1 MSRSYALSI
10 TLRVAVFPAVFQLLL
25 SSYSEAETITLRGR
39 TIDLSGFPN
48 ATNTGVP
55 PGTTLKE
62 SDGFVVS
69 SSGAVIE
76 GLDIKGGVVIDAP
89 NVTLRNCKITY
100 DGFYVVL
107 IKGGVKGTVIQNCEL
122 DNLGSGGQ
130 CIAGQGSFL
139 RNNIRNCADGIAVG
153 GNDTLIEGNY
163 IHDMRGT
170 AASHFDGIQAD
181 GNFSHLTIRHNTI
194 INDNIQTSAIMVD
207 NYAGPIDDVLI
218 ENNLLIGGG
227 YTVYLNEIGKGQ
239 LGGGPVTNVTF
250 INNQLAGWHWGG
262 LDLRT
267 ELGNMP
273 TISGNIN
280 KTTGATI
287 PAWNRPVSKAIR

>member
-1 MSRSYALSI
+1 MSRSYARSI
-10 TLRVAVFPAVFQLLL
+10 THRVALFPAVFQLLL
-25 SSYSEAETITLRGR
+25 ASYSEAETITLRGR
-39 TIDLSGFPN
+39 TIDLTGFPN

-55 PGTTLKE
+55 PEVTLKDAE
-62 SDGFVVS
+62 GFVVRD
-69 SSGAVIE
+69 SGAVIE
-76 GLDIKGGVVIDAP
+76 GLNIRGGVVIDAP
-89 NVTLRNCKITY
+89 NVTLRNCRITY

-107 IKGGVKGTVIQNCEL
+107 IKGGIKGTVIQNCEI

-139 RNNIRNCADGIAVG
+139 RNNLRNCADGIAVG
-153 GNDTLIEGNY
+153 GDDTLIEGNY

-170 AASHFDGIQAD
+170 PDSHFDGIQAD
-181 GNFSHLTIRHNTI
+181 GNLSHLTIRNNTI
-194 INDNIQTSAIMVD
+194 INENIQTSAIMVD
-207 NYAGPIDDVLI
+207 NYAGPIDGVLI
-218 ENNLLIGGG
+218 EKNLLIGGG
-227 YTVYLNEIGKGQ
+227 YTVYLNEVAKGQ
-239 LGGGPVTNVTF
+239 LRGGPVTNVTF

-280 KTTGATI
+280 KMSGATI
-287 PAWNRPVSKAIR
+287 PASKRPASKAVR

>member
-1 MSRSYALSI
+1 MSCSYALSI
-10 TLRVAVFPAVFQLLL
+10 TRRVAFFPAVFQVLL
-25 SSYSEAETITLRGR
+25 SSYSEAETVTLHGR

-62 SDGFVVS
+62 SDGFVIS

-76 GLDIKGGVVIDAP
+76 GLDIRGGVVIDAP
-89 NVTLRNCKITY
+89 NVTLRNCRITY
-100 DGFYVVL
+100 DGVYVVL
-107 IKGGVKGTVIQNCEL
+107 IKGGISGTVIQNCEI

-153 GNDTLIEGNY
+153 GNDTVIEGNY

-170 AASHFDGIQAD
+170 PASHFDGIQAD

-194 INDNIQTSAIMVD
+194 INENIQTSAIMVD
-207 NYAGPIDDVLI
+207 NYAGPINDVLI

-227 YTVYLNEIGKGQ
+227 YTVYINEVAKGQ
-239 LGGGPVTNVTF
+239 LVGGPVTNVTF
-250 INNQLAGWHWGG
+250 INNQLFGWHWGG

-273 TISGNIN
+273 IISGNIN
-280 KTTGATI
+280 KATGSAI
-287 PAWNRPVSKAIR
+287 PPGKKPASKPTR

>member
-1 MSRSYALSI
+1 MSYSYARSI
-10 TLRVAVFPAVFQLLL
+10 KRCLAVFPALFQLLL
-25 SSYSEAETITLRGR
+25 SSYSQAETVTLRGR
-39 TIDLSGFPN
+39 TIDLTGFPN
-48 ATNTGVP
+48 ATDTGVP
-55 PGTTLKE
+55 PGTILKE
-62 SDGFVVS
+62 SDGFVART
-69 SSGAVIE
+69 SGAVIE

-89 NVTLRNCKITY
+89 NVTLRNCRITY

-107 IKGGVKGTVIQNCEL
+107 IKGGVTGTVIQNCEI

-153 GNDTLIEGNY
+153 GNNTVIEENY

-170 AASHFDGIQAD
+170 SASHFDGIQAD
-181 GNFSHLTIRHNTI
+181 GNFSHLTIRRNTI
-194 INDNIQTSAIMVD
+194 INENTQTSAVMVD

-227 YTVYLNEIGKGQ
+227 YTVYINEVAKGQ

-250 INNQLAGWHWGG
+250 INNQLVRGHWGS

-273 TISGNIN
+273 TISGNID
-280 KTTGATI
+280 KITGAAI
-287 PAWNRPVSKAIR
+287 PASKKPASKTVR